1 MVRVWILSERR
12 LLFEREREKRS
23 FLHNSCFSGWN
34 LCGGM
39 NRVAMKGRSFLNA
52 KDRAS
57 MLDPRTILS
66 FVIFIGL
73 DCGWVEFF
81 GDFETRFGNLLDLPL
96 CPFVSAE
103 VNKLE

>member
-1 MVRVWILSERR
+1 M
-12 LLFEREREKRS
+12 REREKRS
-23 FLHNSCFSGWN
+23 LLHNSCLSGWN

-73 DCGWVEFF
+73 DCDREEFF
-81 GDFETRFGNLLDLPL
+81 GDSKAGLGNSLDLPL
-96 CPFVSAE
+96 CPFVASQLNE
-103 VNKLE
+103 LD